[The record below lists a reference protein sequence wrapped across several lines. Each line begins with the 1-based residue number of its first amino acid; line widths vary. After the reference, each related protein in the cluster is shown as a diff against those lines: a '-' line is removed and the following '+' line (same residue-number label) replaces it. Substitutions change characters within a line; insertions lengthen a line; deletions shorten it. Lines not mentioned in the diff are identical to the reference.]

1 MYNID
6 WFNTLIK
13 PVFSPPSWVFA
24 PAWIILYAMIFISL
38 LIYTLRRSRV
48 NKLWGYVFFVVQ
60 MALNLLWTPV
70 FFGLK
75 NIEGGLV
82 VILLLDVFAI
92 LTLLS
97 FLRVSKSAFII
108 FLPYVIW
115 LFYATYLNAGFVV
128 LN

>member
-1 MYNID
+1 MHNID

-24 PAWIILYAMIFISL
+24 PAWIILYSMIFVSL
-38 LIYTLRRSRV
+38 LIYTLHRSRV
-48 NKLWGYVFFVVQ
+48 DKLWGYVFFVAQ

-82 VILLLDVFAI
+82 VILLLDIFAI
-92 LTLLS
+92 LTLIS
-97 FLRVSKSAFII
+97 FLRVSKTAFIT

-115 LFYATYLNAGFVV
+115 LFYATYLNVGFVV